1 MFTVGSKSS
10 RMHAIYACSQT
21 IGIIIFCH
29 KTLFYEEKKTTKYK
43 STSAKNFTPLFEEDK
58 QEYMEKDWLEKA
70 LQLEQEDRQ
79 T

>member
-1 MFTVGSKSS
+1 
-10 RMHAIYACSQT
+10 MHAIYTCSQT

-58 QEYMEKDWLEKA
+58 QEYMEKD
-70 LQLEQEDRQ
+70 
-79 T
+79 